1 MGETTLP
8 AGTQYA
14 LMVSIPENYGGMTA
28 SMLQRSRAFVQ
39 HAGVEVTIL
48 TYDHD
53 TDYDATRLRLRERG
67 ALIDGMHVLNM
78 WEQLRTWDDDV
89 LHRVQATLAFGVPDD
104 FRPLGDRGTPV
115 TALKRE
121 LVGADGLPEQVDYFR
136 PDGSLLLSD
145 QRQRP
150 AIADR
155 RVVLCDTAGQPLGAS
170 SEMYP
175 LYAFWLDRLPRDPV
189 AWMIIDSKSSANM
202 MIHYQRPDVA
212 LLHVVRG
219 SHLKSGPG
227 SPVERGL
234 VGSRAPA
241 MLNLEAFDSVVLL
254 TRRQRE
260 DIEARFGPR
269 ENISV
274 IPNSRIMPT
283 ALSHRRRKRGY
294 GVMLASLDGR
304 KRIGHAV
311 RAMAEAKRLLPRRRL
326 RLDVWGHGPLEASLT
341 TLIAKLRAPVQL
353 KGHSPDAAG
362 AFSTASFSL
371 LTSSAEAFANVLIE
385 SMGRGCIPIS
395 YDIPYGPSDIITHG
409 VDGFLV
415 PDGDIEALAEQIA
428 HVATLS
434 QRELTAMRKA
444 AFRRGQDFNDERA
457 VEHWAHLMSDIAK
470 RRGF

>member
-1 MGETTLP
+1 MAETTFP

-14 LMVSIPENYGGMTA
+14 LTVSIPENYGGMTA
-28 SMLQRSRAFVQ
+28 SMLQRSRAFVR

-53 TDYDATRLRLRERG
+53 TDYDATRAWLRERG

-78 WEQLRTWDDDV
+78 WDQLRTWNDDV
-89 LHRVQATLAFGVPDD
+89 LRGMQAALAFGVPDD
-104 FRPLGDRGTPV
+104 FRPLGDRGRAV

-121 LVGADGLPEQVDYFR
+121 LVGAAGLPVQIDYFR

-145 QRQRP
+145 QRLGP
-150 AIADR
+150 ESANR
-155 RVVLCDTAGQPLGAS
+155 RVVLCDAAGQPLGAW

-175 LYAFWLDRLPRDPV
+175 LYAFWLDQLPRDPV

-227 SPVERGL
+227 SPVERDL
-234 VGSRAPA
+234 VGTRAPA
-241 MLNLEAFDSVVLL
+241 MLSLEAFDSVVLL

-283 ALSHRRRKRGY
+283 ALTHLRRKRGY

-311 RAMAEAKRLLPRRRL
+311 RAMARAKQLLPRRRL
-326 RLDVWGHGPLEASLT
+326 RLDVWGQGPFEASLN
-341 TLIAKLRAPVQL
+341 TLIAKLRAPVRL
-353 KGHSPDAAG
+353 CGHSPHAAD

-371 LTSSAEAFANVLIE
+371 LTSRAEAFGNVLIE

-395 YDIPYGPSDIITHG
+395 YDMPYGPSDIITDG

-415 PDGDIEALAEQIA
+415 PDGDVEALARQIA
-428 HVATLS
+428 HIATLS
-434 QRELTAMRKA
+434 RRELIAMRKA

-457 VEHWAHLMSDIAK
+457 VERWSALMSGIAK
-470 RRGF
+470 LRGF

>member
-1 MGETTLP
+1 MAETTLP
-8 AGTQYA
+8 AGTHYA
-14 LMVSIPENYGGMTA
+14 LMVNIPENYGGMTA
-28 SMLQRSRAFVQ
+28 SMLQRSRAFVRD
-39 HAGVEVTIL
+39 AGVEVTIL

-53 TDYDATRLRLRERG
+53 TDYDASRSRLRERG

-78 WEQLRTWDDDV
+78 WEQLRTWNDDV
-89 LHRVQATLAFGVPDD
+89 LHGMQAALAFGVPDD
-104 FRPLGDRGTPV
+104 FRPLGDRGTAV
-115 TALKRE
+115 TKLKRE
-121 LVGADGLPEQVDYFR
+121 LVGADGLPVQIDYFR

-145 QRQRP
+145 QRRGP
-150 AIADR
+150 ESANR
-155 RVVLCDTAGQPLGAS
+155 RVVLCDTAGQPLGAG

-175 LYAFWLDRLPRDPV
+175 LYAFWLDRLPRNPV
-189 AWMIIDSKSSANM
+189 AWMIIDSKTSANM
-202 MIHYQRPDVA
+202 MIQYQRPDVA

-227 SPVERGL
+227 GPGEREL
-234 VGSRAPA
+234 VGSRQPVIE
-241 MLNLEAFDSVVLL
+241 NLEAWDAVVFL
-254 TRRQRE
+254 TERQRE

-283 ALSHRRRKRGY
+283 ALTHLRRKRGY

-311 RAMAEAKRLLPRRRL
+311 RAMVEAKRLLPRRRL
-326 RLDVWGHGPLEASLT
+326 MLDVWGQGPFEASLN
-341 TLIAKLRAPVQL
+341 TLIAKLRAPVRL
-353 KGHSPDAAG
+353 NGHSPQAADAFG
-362 AFSTASFSL
+362 TASYSL
-371 LTSSAEAFANVLIE
+371 LTSRAEAFANVLIE

-395 YDIPYGPSDIITHG
+395 YDVPYGPSDILTHG

-428 HVATLS
+428 HVATLP
-434 QRELTAMRKA
+434 QRELKAIRKA
-444 AFRRGQDFNDERA
+444 AHNRALDFNDEQA
-457 VEHWAHLMSDIAK
+457 VQRWSALMGSIAQ